1 VSRRVPGMDV
11 KRPRGAPPGGF
22 SRAVKGK
29 GPKKTPRAEGS
40 APDARVEAKRSVE
53 SREGTPVEASAGRK
67 NPSPV

>member
-1 VSRRVPGMDV
+1 MSRRVPGMDV

-40 APDARVEAKRSVE
+40 APDARVEA
-53 SREGTPVEASAGRK
+53 
-67 NPSPV
+67 